1 MRTRSVLG
9 TAAVLAVLVAGCAS
23 GTSGAPEDVP
33 DVEIQNGD
41 QVLWLRPT
49 SACWS
54 FGCFDGPR
62 PDPLESAGEA
72 SFLTVRFPKPT
83 WEFSAL
89 LTQDLEAC
97 QPRQLHADLT
107 PNHDGTWRLGQQ
119 GPAGDWAVDVFGY
132 ADGQGDVAASFAWT
146 STGDGELPPAT
157 GTLIALADHDGE
169 LDSYGIEFYVDGL
182 DETPLQA
189 AASVTIT
196 DGAGKTFAVD
206 LPREGDATTC
216 GPSAGSVSFRFP
228 DSQAQAP
235 AQDLVAALGEGPYTY
250 QADLTLDGVTHRG
263 TGSWPAGAPER
274 SLEVGLDFSP
284 ALPAWDGT

>member
-107 PNHDGTWRLGQQ
+107 PNHDGTWRLDQQ

-157 GTLIALADHDGE
+157 GTLIALADHDVE
-169 LDSYGIEFYVDGL
+169 LDSYGIEFSIAGL
-182 DETPLQA
+182 DHTPLDA
-189 AASVTIT
+189 LATVSVS
-196 DGAGKTFAVD
+196 DSAGQEFVVEV
-206 LPREGDATTC
+206 PRSGDAATC
-216 GPSAGSVSFRFP
+216 GTAAGSASFRFP
-228 DSQAQAP
+228 DSQAQERA
-235 AQDLVAALGEGPYTY
+235 DELVASLGDGPYAY
-250 QADLTLDGVTHRG
+250 RVDLTLDGVTHQGR
-263 TGSWPAGAPER
+263 GSWPARAEER
-274 SLEVGLDFSP
+274 SLEVDLTFSP
-284 ALPAWDGT
+284 PLPAWDGD